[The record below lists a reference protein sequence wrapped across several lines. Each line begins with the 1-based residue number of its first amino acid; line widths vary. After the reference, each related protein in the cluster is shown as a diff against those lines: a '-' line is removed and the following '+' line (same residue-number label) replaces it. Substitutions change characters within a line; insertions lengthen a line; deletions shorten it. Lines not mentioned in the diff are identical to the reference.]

1 MLLTFRVAA
10 PLGRAKE
17 FQVKLLENMKLTDLR
32 IVWEMEQFLNE
43 KTDHRWHINVIG
55 GPEDAEITKKE

>member
-17 FQVKLLENMKLTDLR
+17 FQVKILSNMRLEELR
-32 IVWEMEQFLNE
+32 VVWEMEQFLNE
-43 KTDHRWHINVIG
+43 KTDHRWHINVIAD
-55 GPEDAEITKKE
+55 PEDAEITKKG